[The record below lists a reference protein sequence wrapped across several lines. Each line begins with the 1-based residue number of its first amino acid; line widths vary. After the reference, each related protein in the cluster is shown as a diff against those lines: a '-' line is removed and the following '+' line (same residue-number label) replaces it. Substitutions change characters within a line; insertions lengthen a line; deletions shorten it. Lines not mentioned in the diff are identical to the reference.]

1 MADVILFFGSNA
13 DTMIA
18 TKALKDA
25 GITAKMIP
33 KPASVTSAS
42 NLCLSIDG
50 GSEVASEDGALRSGR
65 RAWAASLSDRGGTT
79 CRCRSHAIHPTAA
92 PNPQERSAVT
102 RHHIVANGHTI
113 NYTATAGYADPEK
126 R

>member
-25 GITAKMIP
+25 GIPAKMIP
-33 KPASVTSAS
+33 KPANVNSAS

-50 GSEVASEDGALRSGR
+50 GAEGTAKNALTGAGV
-65 RAWAASLSDRGGTT
+65 SLGG
-79 CRCRSHAIHPTAA
+79 
-92 PNPQERSAVT
+92 V
-102 RHHIVANGHTI
+102 V
-113 NYTATAGYADPEK
+113 K
-126 R
+126 

>member
-25 GITAKMIP
+25 GISAKMIP
-33 KPASVTSAS
+33 KPANVSSAS

-50 GSEVASEDGALRSGR
+50 GAESQAKSALTGAGV
-65 RAWAASLSDRGGTT
+65 SLGG
-79 CRCRSHAIHPTAA
+79 
-92 PNPQERSAVT
+92 V
-102 RHHIVANGHTI
+102 V
-113 NYTATAGYADPEK
+113 K
-126 R
+126 